1 MIFKFSRFFTV
12 EEKKLINVLF
22 LMLIN
27 FVKLVLQFP
36 QQISAK
42 KEESPTRSKSYHL
55 AAIL

>member
-1 MIFKFSRFFTV
+1 M
-12 EEKKLINVLF
+12 EEKKEINVLF

-27 FVKLVLQFP
+27 FAKLVLQFP

>member
-1 MIFKFSRFFTV
+1 
-12 EEKKLINVLF
+12 
-22 LMLIN
+22 MLIN

-36 QQISAK
+36 QQISVK